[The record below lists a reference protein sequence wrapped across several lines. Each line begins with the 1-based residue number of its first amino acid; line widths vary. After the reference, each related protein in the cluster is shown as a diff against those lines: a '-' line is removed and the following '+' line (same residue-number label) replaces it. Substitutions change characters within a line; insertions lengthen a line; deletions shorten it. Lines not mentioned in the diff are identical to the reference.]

1 MRAQASI
8 HRLTFFVISVT
19 AVPLLGRS
27 GLRRR
32 PLSLNSEPPVASHT
46 SEEVQRAP
54 TTSFL
59 LALLRLRSCFP
70 ASGERRRAPPRAAIH
85 AESSGEHAEHH
96 CTTRVSPPHWLR
108 RSAAGPSSRAALARK
123 RSAYP
128 SPRTPRDSL
137 ATPIATLASTRRRD
151 GPFRRP
157 QSAGRRRGHA
167 ARSHGQPATAPLPG
181 AYRATPLESQ
191 DTLAERL
198 RRRPAKPMG
207 SPRVGSNPTGVA
219 CPGGPAQHSRHML
232 DRAGR
237 APPSRHCRD
246 WRRQAF
252 LPSAP
257 AALRATATAAALARA
272 SCQKIGCGWAPLGG
286 AASDKRKF
294 ATLPTSRD
302 SSAGRASD

>member
-1 MRAQASI
+1 MPSI
-8 HRLTFFVISVT
+8 I
-19 AVPLLGRS
+19 A
-27 GLRRR
+27 
-32 PLSLNSEPPVASHT
+32 PPVFRRLIGSVAQQQAPVRVRPSH
-46 SEEVQRAP
+46 A
-54 TTSFL
+54 
-59 LALLRLRSCFP
+59 
-70 ASGERRRAPPRAAIH
+70 
-85 AESSGEHAEHH
+85 
-96 CTTRVSPPHWLR
+96 
-108 RSAAGPSSRAALARK
+108 SAARTRHRGLPATAWRP
-123 RSAYP
+123 P
-128 SPRTPRDSL
+128 SPRLRQL
-137 ATPIATLASTRRRD
+137 AGEMA
-151 GPFRRP
+151 PFRRP

-167 ARSHGQPATAPLPG
+167 RTGNRPRHPCRVHIERP
-181 AYRATPLESQ
+181 PLESQ

-257 AALRATATAAALARA
+257 AALRTTATAAALARA

>member
-1 MRAQASI
+1 MPSI
-8 HRLTFFVISVT
+8 I
-19 AVPLLGRS
+19 A
-27 GLRRR
+27 
-32 PLSLNSEPPVASHT
+32 PPVFRRLIGSVAQQQAPVRVRPSH
-46 SEEVQRAP
+46 A
-54 TTSFL
+54 
-59 LALLRLRSCFP
+59 
-70 ASGERRRAPPRAAIH
+70 
-85 AESSGEHAEHH
+85 
-96 CTTRVSPPHWLR
+96 
-108 RSAAGPSSRAALARK
+108 SAARTRHRGLPATAWRP
-123 RSAYP
+123 P
-128 SPRTPRDSL
+128 SPRLRQL
-137 ATPIATLASTRRRD
+137 AGEMA
-151 GPFRRP
+151 PFRRP

-191 DTLAERL
+191 DTLAEQL